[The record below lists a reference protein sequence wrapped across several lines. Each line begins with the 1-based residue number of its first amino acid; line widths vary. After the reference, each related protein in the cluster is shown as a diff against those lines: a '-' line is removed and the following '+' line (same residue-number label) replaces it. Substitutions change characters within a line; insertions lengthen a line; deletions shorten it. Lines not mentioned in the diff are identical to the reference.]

1 MQTQTIQLPTQLHA
15 IADLIQQDWTNIY
28 VGAVPYMDA
37 MKSLNNIQDNYGDD
51 SAKTIVLY
59 FLANAQAWRGQ
70 TAREIK
76 KHLNQLIKAAH

>member
-1 MQTQTIQLPTQLHA
+1 MQTQTIQLPIQLHA

-28 VGAVPYMDA
+28 FGAVPYLDA
-37 MKSLNNIQDNYGDD
+37 MKSLNKMQDNYGDD
-51 SAKTIVLY
+51 SAKTIILY